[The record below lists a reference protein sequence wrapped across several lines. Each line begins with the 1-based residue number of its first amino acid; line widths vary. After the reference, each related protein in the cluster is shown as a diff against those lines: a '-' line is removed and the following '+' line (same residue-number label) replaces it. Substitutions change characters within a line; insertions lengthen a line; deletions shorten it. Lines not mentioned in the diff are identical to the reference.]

1 MFAKETYIQRR
12 ALLKKN
18 IGSGVLLF
26 LGNDEQGLHY
36 EDNTFRYRQDS
47 TFLYYFGLSFAGL
60 SAIIDI
66 DEDKEIIF
74 GDELTIDH
82 IVWMG
87 TQPTL
92 KEKSGRVGIT
102 EVMPSAEIMN
112 YLHKAVRKGQT
123 VHYLPPYRAEHKLK
137 LMEWLGI
144 PPARQEGSV
153 PFIRAIVAQR
163 SYKSAEEVE
172 EIEKAC
178 NVTADMHITAMKVL
192 RPGMYE
198 YEVVA
203 EMNRVAESN
212 NCELSFATIATV
224 NGQTLHNHYHG
235 NKVKP
240 GDLFLIDA
248 GAEVESGYAGDMS
261 STVPADKTFTPRQRA
276 VYEIQNAMHLE
287 AVKALR
293 PGIPYMDV
301 CDLSARVM
309 VGGMKEL
316 GLMKGNAEDAVR
328 EGAHALFYPHGLGH
342 MMGLDVHDMENL
354 GEIWVGYNG
363 QPNSTQFGRKS
374 QRLAI
379 PLEPGFVHTV
389 EPGIYFI
396 PELIDLWKGEKKFKD
411 FINYDKVEE
420 YRNFGGIRNEE
431 DYLITET
438 GARRLG
444 KKIPLTPEEVEAL
457 R

>member
-1 MFAKETYIQRR
+1 M
-12 ALLKKN
+12 
-18 IGSGVLLF
+18 
-26 LGNDEQGLHY
+26 
-36 EDNTFRYRQDS
+36 
-47 TFLYYFGLSFAGL
+47 YYFGLSFAGL

-287 AVKALR
+287 AVKALC

-301 CDLSARVM
+301 YDLSARVM
-309 VGGMKEL
+309 VEGMKEL

-363 QPNSTQFGRKS
+363 QPKSTQFGRKS

-379 PLEPGFVHTV
+379 PLELGFVHTV